1 LVGGVDGF
9 CLTHFSLTFAPLQ
22 GALVG

>member
-9 CLTHFSLTFAPLQ
+9 CLTHFSLTFIPLQ
-22 GALVG
+22 GTLVG